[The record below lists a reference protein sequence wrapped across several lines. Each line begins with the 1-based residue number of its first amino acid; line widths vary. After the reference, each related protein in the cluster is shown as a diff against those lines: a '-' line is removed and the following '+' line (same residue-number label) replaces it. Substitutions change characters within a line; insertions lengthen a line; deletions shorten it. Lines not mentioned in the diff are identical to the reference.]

1 MAEPSDDE
9 PSDDEPRDAE
19 LREMARRLLG
29 RDLDGEGGAVLR
41 ARLRNM
47 ARVKAL
53 LATWEERL
61 SETAPMTVTP
71 VPMSGDGGDGN

>member
-1 MAEPSDDE
+1 MSEPSD
-9 PSDDEPRDAE
+9 SE

-29 RDLDGEGGAVLR
+29 RDLDAEGGAVLR

-53 LATWEERL
+53 LADWEARL
-61 SETAPMTVTP
+61 GETAPMTVTP
-71 VPMSGDGGDGN
+71 VPVSGDGGDGGS

>member
-1 MAEPSDDE
+1 MSEPSEDD
-9 PSDDEPRDAE
+9 

-53 LATWEERL
+53 LAVWEARL
-61 SETAPMTVTP
+61 GETAPMTVTP
-71 VPMSGDGGDGN
+71 VPTPEEDEDRDGN

>member
-1 MAEPSDDE
+1 MSEPSDAD
-9 PSDDEPRDAE
+9 

-29 RDLDGEGGAVLR
+29 RDLDGDGGAVLR

-53 LATWEERL
+53 LAAWEARL
-61 SETAPMTVTP
+61 GETAPMTVTP
-71 VPMSGDGGDGN
+71 VPMPGDDGDGGN

>member
-1 MAEPSDDE
+1 MSEPSDT
-9 PSDDEPRDAE
+9 E

-53 LATWEERL
+53 LADWEARL
-61 SETAPMTVTP
+61 GETAPMTVTP
-71 VPMSGDGGDGN
+71 VPAPEEGDGRDGS

>member
-1 MAEPSDDE
+1 MSEPSDD
-9 PSDDEPRDAE
+9 E

-29 RDLDGEGGAVLR
+29 RDLEGEGGGVLR

-53 LATWEERL
+53 LADWEARL
-61 SETAPMTVTP
+61 GETAPMTVTP
-71 VPMSGDGGDGN
+71 VPTPGDDGDAGN

>member
-1 MAEPSDDE
+1 MSEPS
-9 PSDDEPRDAE
+9 DAE

-47 ARVKAL
+47 ARGKAL
-53 LATWEERL
+53 LVDWEARL
-61 SETAPMTVTP
+61 GETAPMTVTP
-71 VPMSGDGGDGN
+71 VPVSGDDGDAGN

>member
-1 MAEPSDDE
+1 MSEPSE
-9 PSDDEPRDAE
+9 TE

-29 RDLDGEGGAVLR
+29 RDLEGAGGAVLR

-53 LATWEERL
+53 LADWEARL
-61 SETAPMTVTP
+61 GETAPMTVTP
-71 VPMSGDGGDGN
+71 VPTPGDHGPGDGGDGGS

>member
-1 MAEPSDDE
+1 MSEPTEGD
-9 PSDDEPRDAE
+9 
-19 LREMARRLLG
+19 LREMAQRLLG

-53 LATWEERL
+53 LADWEARL
-61 SETAPMTVTP
+61 GETAPMTVTP
-71 VPMSGDGGDGN
+71 VPTPEEGEERDGN